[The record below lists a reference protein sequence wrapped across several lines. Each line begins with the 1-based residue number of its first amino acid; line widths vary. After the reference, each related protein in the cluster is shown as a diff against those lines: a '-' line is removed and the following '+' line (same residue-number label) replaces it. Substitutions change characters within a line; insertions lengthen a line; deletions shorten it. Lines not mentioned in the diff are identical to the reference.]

1 MSSFK
6 VNISLEANF
15 TSQELAD
22 FFAAL
27 AQSERG
33 NVQPLVRILH
43 PIEPPPPPTPV
54 VEESQVA
61 PPPAPPSEA
70 APAPAPA
77 PAKNTQWERSNITL
91 MDDATVE
98 ARTQAIVTGEF
109 LSPTTS
115 ISWLGIKHNPRSQHN
130 QRIFT
135 ALRAAPNRTL
145 SFTSL
150 GAQAGLPDKD
160 KLKGYIREMEKQG
173 FISAARIPY

>member
-6 VNISLEANF
+6 VNISLEASF

-22 FFAAL
+22 FFTAL
-27 AQSERG
+27 AHSERG
-33 NVQPLVRILH
+33 NIQPLVRILH
-43 PIEPPPPPTPV
+43 PIDPPPSPIPVVEETVVAPPPPPSEPV
-54 VEESQVA
+54 
-61 PPPAPPSEA
+61 
-70 APAPAPA
+70 PAPAPTN
-77 PAKNTQWERSNITL
+77 AKNTQWERSNITL
-91 MDDATVE
+91 IDDATVE

-150 GAQAGLPDKD
+150 GAQAGIPDKD
-160 KLKGYIREMEKQG
+160 KLKGYVREMEKQG
-173 FISAARIPY
+173 FISAARSTA